1 MTHKEVGSA
10 WRCGR
15 GLLRLMV
22 MVFGSMAMTGCDVSR
37 NWTEEVRLADGSLI
51 VIKRK
56 MVRERFGEPGHP
68 GRVLKQE
75 IEYDKPGGAIRW
87 SGDIDPLIFDL
98 VSGRIVV
105 VAYLSTGEECR
116 RYGYPANQFMPYEF
130 SNASWQPIQ
139 MKDLPDGLKFNLLRN
154 AWNNGNQ
161 GLITLAVKHREDFNP
176 PDWFK
181 KFDKNQIHP
190 CPNYSR

>member
-1 MTHKEVGSA
+1 
-10 WRCGR
+10 
-15 GLLRLMV
+15 
-22 MVFGSMAMTGCDVSR
+22 MTGCDVSR

-68 GRVLKQE
+68 GRVLRQE
-75 IEYDKPGGAIRW
+75 IEYDKPGGVIRW
-87 SGDIDPLIFDL
+87 SGDVDPLIFYIAKD
-98 VSGRIVV
+98 SIVV

-116 RYGYPANQFMPYEF
+116 RYGYPKNKFMPYKL
-130 SNASWQPIQ
+130 SNTSWQSIQ
-139 MKDLPDGLKFNLLRN
+139 MKDLPDGLEYNLLRS

-161 GLITLAVKHREDFNP
+161 GLITLAVKRMEDSNP